1 MHDSFSL
8 AQFNALYPNDQAC
21 FEEIIRQ
28 KFPEGIYCTSC
39 KKTTRHYR
47 IRQRNAYS
55 CKICRRQISPLS
67 NTLFEKSTTPLKQWF
82 FALFL
87 MIQTRGN
94 ISCKQLE
101 RELGIT
107 YKTAWR
113 IHNSIKK
120 LMEQNDADL
129 LKDPEIEQYKER
141 KWLFFN
147 KLEIKVVQ
155 KQEPS
160 KDDEDFSVD

>member
-1 MHDSFSL
+1 MHNSFSL
-8 AQFNALYPNDQAC
+8 TQFDILYPNDQAC
-21 FEEIIRQ
+21 IEEIIKL
-28 KFPEGIYCTSC
+28 KFPEGIHCIKC
-39 KKTTRHYR
+39 KKITRHYKL
-47 IRQRNAYS
+47 RQRNIYL
-55 CKICRRQISPLS
+55 CKFCRTQVSPLS
-67 NTLFEKSTTPLKQWF
+67 NTLFEKSTTPLRQWF

-87 MIQTRGN
+87 MIHTRGN

-113 IHNSIKK
+113 MHNSIKK
-120 LMEQNDADL
+120 LMERNNADL
-129 LKDPEIEQYKER
+129 LKDPENEQYRER
-141 KWLFFN
+141 KWVFFN

-160 KDDEDFSVD
+160 KDDEDFSLD